1 LKFINHPS
9 IIKLYEVLDTT
20 ADIFVVMEMADKG
33 ELYDYIQNNDV
44 EEEQAKRFFR
54 QIIDGVEA
62 AHFNLVAHRDLKPEN
77 ILLDSGFNVKI
88 ADFGLSNLMKDG
100 KFLKTSC
107 GSLNYAAPEILLH
120 KNYEGTSVDVWSCG
134 IILYTL
140 LFGALPFDEE
150 VVSILYKK
158 I

>member
-1 LKFINHPS
+1 MQL
-9 IIKLYEVLDTT
+9 
-20 ADIFVVMEMADKG
+20 
-33 ELYDYIQNNDV
+33 
-44 EEEQAKRFFR
+44 EESEAKRFFR

-77 ILLDSGFNVKI
+77 ILLDSGLNVKI

-107 GSLNYAAPEILLH
+107 GSLNYVAPEIISH
-120 KNYEGTSVDVWSCG
+120 KNYEGTSIDVWSCG

-140 LFGALPFDEE
+140 LFGVLPFDEE
-150 VVSILYKK
+150 VISILYKK

>member
-1 LKFINHPS
+1 M
-9 IIKLYEVLDTT
+9 LDTT
-20 ADIFVVMEMADKG
+20 AEIFVVMELANRG
-33 ELYDYIQNNDV
+33 ELYEYIQNNAL
-44 EEEQAKRFFR
+44 EESEAKRFFR

-77 ILLDSGFNVKI
+77 ILLDSGLNVKI

-107 GSLNYAAPEILLH
+107 GSLNYVAPEIISH
-120 KNYEGTSVDVWSCG
+120 KNYEGTSIDVWSCG

-140 LFGALPFDEE
+140 LFGVLPFDEE
-150 VVSILYKK
+150 VISILYKK

>member
-1 LKFINHPS
+1 M
-9 IIKLYEVLDTT
+9 YEVLDTT
-20 ADIFVVMEMADKG
+20 AEIFVVMELANRG
-33 ELYDYIQNNDV
+33 ELYEYIQKNAL
-44 EEEQAKRFFR
+44 EESEAKRFFR

-77 ILLDSGFNVKI
+77 ILLDSGLNVKI

-107 GSLNYAAPEILLH
+107 GSLNYVAPEIISH
-120 KNYEGTSVDVWSCG
+120 KNYEGTSIDVWSCG

-140 LFGALPFDEE
+140 LFGVLPFDEE
-150 VVSILYKK
+150 VISILYKK

>member
-1 LKFINHPS
+1 
-9 IIKLYEVLDTT
+9 LYEVLDTT
-20 ADIFVVMEMADKG
+20 AEIFVVMELANRG
-33 ELYDYIQNNDV
+33 ELYEYIQNNV
-44 EEEQAKRFFR
+44 LEESEAKRFFR

-77 ILLDSGFNVKI
+77 ILLDSGLNVKI

-107 GSLNYAAPEILLH
+107 GSLNYVAPEIISH
-120 KNYEGTSVDVWSCG
+120 KNYEGTSIDVWSCG

-140 LFGALPFDEE
+140 LFGVLPFDEE
-150 VVSILYKK
+150 VISILYKK